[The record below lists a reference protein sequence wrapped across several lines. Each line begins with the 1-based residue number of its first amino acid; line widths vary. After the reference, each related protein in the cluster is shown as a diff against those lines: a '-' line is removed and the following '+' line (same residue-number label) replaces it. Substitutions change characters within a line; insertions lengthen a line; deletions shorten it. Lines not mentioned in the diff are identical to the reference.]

1 MALEAGRRG
10 MRGAAFLSKH
20 DRGRRLALWV
30 APSVGGIRENGDVQG
45 YRDDG
50 VVLRTQK
57 LGEADRI
64 ITLLTRHN
72 GRVRAVARGVRRT
85 KSRFGA
91 RLEPFTHVDV
101 MIHPGRSLDAITQA
115 EVIRAYG
122 TPLVSDY
129 PKYTAGT
136 AMLET
141 AERFTPVEK
150 EPAIR
155 QFLLL
160 IGGLRALGDAIDPAD
175 SDDPGAR
182 DYDEASDVSDAP
194 GADGASSN
202 LGDPGGEE
210 APQEAPRDPRMV
222 LDAYFLRSLTFAGY
236 APALQECA
244 RCGAQAAMADGSNG
258 ERANG
263 TKPLVAF
270 AVPAGGMVCAGC
282 RPPGSASPAPQT
294 VGLMIALLRGEWGE
308 AMRSERRHRVECS
321 GLVAAYLQW
330 HLENSIRSLRHVERA

>member
-1 MALEAGRRG
+1 MTGEGG
-10 MRGAAFLSKH
+10 
-20 DRGRRLALWV
+20 LALWV
-30 APSVGGIRENGDVQG
+30 GPAVGGVRENGDMQG

-160 IGGLRALGDAIDPAD
+160 IGGLRALGDAIDP
-175 SDDPGAR
+175 
-182 DYDEASDVSDAP
+182 
-194 GADGASSN
+194 
-202 LGDPGGEE
+202 GDPGDDDVPANPDDLDGGR
-210 APQEAPRDPRMV
+210 APADDEKPEEAPRDPRMV

-236 APALQECA
+236 APALLECA
-244 RCGAQAAMADGSNG
+244 RCGAQGTTADGSNG

-270 AVPAGGMVCAGC
+270 AVAAGGMVCAGC

-294 VGLMIALLRGEWGE
+294 VGLMIALLRGEWDE
-308 AMRSERRHRVECS
+308 AMRSEHRHRVECS